1 MFTIVRCIETSPP
14 LDVVNDAHEE
24 ILNRYIMFGM
34 GICAKY
40 QSRDEQFPKPIGEGN
55 LASRLVLFFANI
67 PHNMI
72 YLFNYTEYYLEH
84 WLNKSYL
91 LFVVFR
97 NILFSLFVTWQ
108 LLNTIGRFE
117 LFPSAGTMIVFRFV
131 MSDSG

>member
-34 GICAKY
+34 SICAKY
-40 QSRDEQFPKPIGEGN
+40 QSRDEQFPKPI
-55 LASRLVLFFANI
+55 FFANI